1 MYTGYLT
8 DVNGIK
14 VGHSMDED
22 ALTGVTVIL
31 LPEETIAGVD
41 VRGGAPGTRETDLL
55 RPENLVKNV
64 HGIVLSGGSAFGLD
78 SASGAMKYLE
88 ENKIGLD
95 VGVAKVPI
103 VPAAV
108 IFDLG
113 CGSPNVRPDL
123 QMGYEACVNACDKE
137 YRQGNIGAGIG
148 ATVGKVLGNDYAM
161 KSGLGSASIRVGD
174 LVVSALT
181 VCNAFGDVYDYE
193 GHVQIAGCFDR
204 ETKEFKNTLEVM
216 KSSFTN
222 LNNTNT
228 TISVVATNGI
238 FDKSQCTKI
247 SAMAH
252 NGYANSIYPVHT
264 LADGDTIFTVATGEV
279 QADVNLVGALASK
292 VIARAVAN
300 SIYGT
305 KGLGGFIGHDDL

>member
-8 DVNGIK
+8 DVKGIR

-31 LPEETIAGVD
+31 LPEETTAGVD

-55 RPENLVKNV
+55 RPENLVKYV

-88 ENKIGLD
+88 ENSIGLD

-113 CGSPNVRPDL
+113 CGNPDVRPDL
-123 QMGYEACVNACDKE
+123 QMGYDACMNASTGE
-137 YRQGNIGAGIG
+137 VRQGNIGAGIG
-148 ATVGKVLGNDYAM
+148 ATVGKILGNDYAM
-161 KSGLGSASIRVGD
+161 KSGLGSASIKVGD
-174 LVVSALT
+174 LVVSAIT
-181 VCNAFGDVYDYE
+181 ICNAFGDVFDYE
-193 GHVQIAGCFDR
+193 RNEHIAGCFDIK
-204 ETKEFKNTLEVM
+204 TKEFKNTLEVM
-216 KSSFTN
+216 KSGFVNS
-222 LNNTNT
+222 NNTNT

-238 FDKSQCTKI
+238 FDKAQCTKI

-264 LADGDTIFTVATGEV
+264 LADGDTIFTASTGEV
-279 QADVNLVGALASK
+279 EADVNLVGALASK

-300 SIYGT
+300 SIYNT
-305 KGLGGFIGHDDL
+305 KGLGGFVGHENL